1 MQQKLKDFFKSYMSS
16 ESIFKNKE
24 ALSHSYIPD
33 TILHRDEQISTL
45 AKILAPC
52 LRNEKPSNV
61 FIYGTTGTGKSLVTR
76 MILSELNSVSDGN
89 VVSIYLN
96 CKLRKISDTEYRV
109 LSAILRELNYPVPET
124 GLPTESLYNKFFEII
139 DSRKQIFI
147 IALDELDALVKKIGD
162 ELLYNLTRIN
172 SELSNSRVCLI
183 GISNDLSFVDD
194 LDSRV
199 KSSLSEEEVIFPP
212 YDAMQLRDIL
222 WQRVKLAL
230 KDGVVS
236 ESVVAKCAAIAAQEQ
251 GDARRALD
259 LLRVAAELVERDK
272 KTKITEEYIDLAD
285 QKLDIDRVTELVKMQ
300 PRHTQLILY
309 SIFKIFEKGN
319 TEISTGDIFD
329 EYQRLCMNNGFRM
342 LTQRRIS
349 DLISELDMLGIITTK
364 VISKGRYGRTR
375 VIRLS
380 IGKQPFDKLKK
391 YFEDL
396 YGV

>member
-1 MQQKLKDFFKSYMSS
+1 MQQKLKDFFRSYMSS
-16 ESIFKNKE
+16 ETIFKNKE

-76 MILSELNSVSDGN
+76 MILSELNSVSNGN
-89 VVSIYLN
+89 VVTIYLN
-96 CKLRKISDTEYRV
+96 CKLKKISDTEYRV

-124 GLPTESLYNKFFEII
+124 GLPTESLYNKFFELI
-139 DSRKQIFI
+139 DSKKQTII

-172 SELSNSRVCLI
+172 SELSNSKVCLI

-309 SIFKIFEKGN
+309 SIFKVFEKGN
-319 TEISTGDIFD
+319 TEIFTGDIFD
-329 EYQRLCMNNGFRM
+329 EYQRLCMQNGFRM

-375 VIRLS
+375 TIRLS
-380 IGKQPFDKLKK
+380 IGKQPYDKLKK
-391 YFEDL
+391 YFEEL